1 MPASYFVAVVV
12 VVVVAVAAVVVV
24 VIVFFCFGW
33 ETSYSVSKLEFPPC
47 HDNFELHTLLPP

>member
-1 MPASYFVAVVV
+1 MPASYIVAVVV

-24 VIVFFCFGW
+24 IGFFCFGW
-33 ETSYSVSKLEFPPC
+33 EKSYSVSKLEFPPC